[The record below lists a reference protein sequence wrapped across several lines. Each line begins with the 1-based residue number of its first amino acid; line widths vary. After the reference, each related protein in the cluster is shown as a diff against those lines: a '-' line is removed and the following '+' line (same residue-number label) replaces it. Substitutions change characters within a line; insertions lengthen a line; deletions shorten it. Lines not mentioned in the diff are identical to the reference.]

1 MKSVVHYSTSEVCAL
16 WRPNSG
22 VTDAHLLGTGLAL
35 GFVAR
40 DNFPLPTLGIKLR
53 EFAQELYS
61 GRGFFVLRTIP
72 IDDYSRQELAIIF
85 AGNGRTLENFCR
97 FNDLHFSQ
105 VYQPMSVRRA
115 VSKMEQAPSSH
126 T

>member
-1 MKSVVHYSTSEVCAL
+1 VVHYNTSEVCAL
-16 WRPNSG
+16 WRPNNG

-40 DNFPLPTLGIKLR
+40 DNFPLPTLGVKLR

-72 IDDYSRQELAIIF
+72 IDDYSREELAIIF
-85 AGNGRTLENFCR
+85 AGKPHTENF
-97 FNDLHFSQ
+97 
-105 VYQPMSVRRA
+105 SVIFC
-115 VSKMEQAPSSH
+115 
-126 T
+126 

>member
-1 MKSVVHYSTSEVCAL
+1 MLFGDLTLVILTHTA
-16 WRPNSG
+16 
-22 VTDAHLLGTGLAL
+22 LGTGLAL

-40 DNFPLPTLGIKLR
+40 DNFPLPTLSLKLK
-53 EFAQELYS
+53 EFAHELYS

-72 IDDYSRQELAIIF
+72 IDDYSREELAIIY
-85 AGNGRTLENFCR
+85 AGKPWLCTLEILLLMNG
-97 FNDLHFSQ
+97 LHLSQ

-115 VSKMEQAPSSH
+115 ANRMELALSSH